1 MPVGSFN
8 ADRHAVCP
16 FRNSMVGGKP
26 NGVSI
31 EGRVNID
38 TSGDMRR
45 TIAEALR
52 AMPPAVMLDLSG
64 VNYIDTSG
72 LATLLEASRV
82 ARQQGTRLVLHGL
95 HGQPRE
101 LLHFSQIDHLLD
113 IAESEPDERQ
123 DPRRSSGRTRA
134 RSSCKGSTST

>member
-1 MPVGSFN
+1 
-8 ADRHAVCP
+8 
-16 FRNSMVGGKP
+16 MVGDKP
-26 NGVSI
+26 QGVSI

-52 AMPPAVMLDLSG
+52 SMPPAVMLDLSG
-64 VNYIDTSG
+64 VSYIDTSG
-72 LATLLEASRV
+72 VATLLEASRI

-113 IAESEPDERQ
+113 IAEPGPNGRQ
-123 DPRRSSGRTRA
+123 DPRR
-134 RSSCKGSTST
+134 